1 MGRGRSEP
9 VETSRGSHRCFASI
23 FHSWILRRF
32 LRVSPSSSGAWARG
46 VRGPPCRCLQA
57 RRPHAHVACP
67 RCPSLPFPCP
77 GWEGRGAG
85 ARGRRHRPGV
95 WPGVWAGGRIR
106 RPASRPRGPSAS
118 LPSRDAAPWGPAVWQ
133 RGMRRGHGAGTGSS
147 CAGTDWA
154 ETPAAQL
161 RAGQTSR
168 ADGQTPACE
177 WARSGRGRP
186 WAGALLWPRALG
198 AQSRGRGSLA

>member
-67 RCPSLPFPCP
+67 AVPVAALPVP
-77 GWEGRGAG
+77 GVGGQGRWGARATSPPWGLAGRLGRGPHPTACCT
-85 ARGRRHRPGV
+85 PT
-95 WPGVWAGGRIR
+95 
-106 RPASRPRGPSAS
+106 GPSAS

-147 CAGTDWA
+147 CAGTAWA
-154 ETPAAQL
+154 ETPAAQP

-168 ADGQTPACE
+168 ADEQGPACE
-177 WARSGRGRP
+177 RARSGRGRP

>member
-1 MGRGRSEP
+1 MGRGRSES
-9 VETSRGSHRCFASI
+9 VETPRGSHRCFASI

-67 RCPSLPFPCP
+67 AVPVAARPVP
-77 GWEGRGAG
+77 G
-85 ARGRRHRPGV
+85 ARGRRHRSGA
-95 WPGVWAGGRIR
+95 WASAGLLHAHAGRPPRFPAR
-106 RPASRPRGPSAS
+106 RCALGACRVA
-118 LPSRDAAPWGPAVWQ
+118 

-147 CAGTDWA
+147 CAATDWA
-154 ETPAAQL
+154 ETPAARP

-168 ADGQTPACE
+168 ADEQGPACE
-177 WARSGRGRP
+177 RARSGRGPLGRSHV
-186 WAGALLWPRALG
+186 AVGAWPDPKDSG
-198 AQSRGRGSLA
+198 TF

>member
-67 RCPSLPFPCP
+67 AVPVAALPVP
-77 GWEGRGAG
+77 GVGGQGCWGARATSPPWGLAGRLGRGPHPTACFTPTRAVRLASQPRRCAVGACCVAAG
-85 ARGRRHRPGV
+85 
-95 WPGVWAGGRIR
+95 
-106 RPASRPRGPSAS
+106 
-118 LPSRDAAPWGPAVWQ
+118 DAT
-133 RGMRRGHGAGTGSS
+133 GHGAGTGSS

-168 ADGQTPACE
+168 ADEQGPACE
-177 WARSGRGRP
+177 RARSGRGRP
-186 WAGALLWPRALG
+186 WAGALLWPQALG

>member
-67 RCPSLPFPCP
+67 AVPVAALPVPGVGGQGRWGARATSPPWGLAGRLGRGPHPTACFTPTRAVRLASQPRRCAVGACCVAAGDATGTRGGDRQLLCWDSLGGDAGSSAEGRADEQGRRAGPSL
-77 GWEGRGAG
+77 
-85 ARGRRHRPGV
+85 
-95 WPGVWAGGRIR
+95 
-106 RPASRPRGPSAS
+106 
-118 LPSRDAAPWGPAVWQ
+118 
-133 RGMRRGHGAGTGSS
+133 
-147 CAGTDWA
+147 
-154 ETPAAQL
+154 
-161 RAGQTSR
+161 
-168 ADGQTPACE
+168 
-177 WARSGRGRP
+177 
-186 WAGALLWPRALG
+186 
-198 AQSRGRGSLA
+198 